1 MTYFRKWFL
10 WLFLIITKQICNCLY
25 SCSWGT
31 SLTLCLKHLQHKEQ
45 FEALADTVT
54 SEWWLRTPQQPD
66 SKDSEV
72 ACLSLSSFAQK
83 LVWVWPFQKEKYPCP
98 APTCPATVP
107 DTTLLWPSPPTIS
120 WLSKMV
126 SQRFFLWEPQETVQN
141 SSMGQMECHGG
152 RRGKLWLRH
161 LSMAKRESMSPA
173 GQWPPVRQLEMG
185 PWIKVPQEEDR
196 SQFEH

>member
-1 MTYFRKWFL
+1 MTYFRTWFL

-72 ACLSLSSFAQK
+72 VCLSLSSFAQK

-107 DTTLLWPSPPTIS
+107 DTTLLWPSPPSIS

-126 SQRFFLWEPQETVQN
+126 SQRFFPWEPQETVQN
-141 SSMGQMECHGG
+141 SSMGADGMSWRKKRKIVTETSFHGET
-152 RRGKLWLRH
+152 RKH
-161 LSMAKRESMSPA
+161 ESCRA
-173 GQWPPVRQLEMG
+173 VTTCKAARNG
-185 PWIKVPQEEDR
+185 PMN
-196 SQFEH
+196 